1 MKITRGLV
9 LGLDSMLQH
18 IIDAES
24 SSFGML
30 QFCPNTHTCKSNTPW
45 SQYLCAPN
53 KIFGGVAVPSITCM
67 GIQHQRVCTLCAP
80 NAESLGVLKFR
91 PACAGFAKHSLHSL
105 IPLDI
110 FSNQYD
116 IYLYISISIYIKKY
130 KVENVVHRKWSDGH
144 YNWSDTRLSVV
155 LLEYYSISNQP
166 ACSLSHLEH
175 TRTHTCTHTHTTY
188 T

>member
-1 MKITRGLV
+1 MNGCRVDLVPAVMRGWEAGSLTWLRASMKITRGLV

-45 SQYLCAPN
+45 SQYSCAPN

-67 GIQHQRVCTLCAP
+67 GIQHQRVCMLCAP

-91 PACAGFAKHSLHSL
+91 PARAGLTQSAFIDPTRHFFK
-105 IPLDI
+105 PVW
-110 FSNQYD
+110 Y
-116 IYLYISISIYIKKY
+116 IYIYIYIY
-130 KVENVVHRKWSDGH
+130 KNIRWRTWFTENGQMVTITGQIHGC
-144 YNWSDTRLSVV
+144 L
-155 LLEYYSISNQP
+155 
-166 ACSLSHLEH
+166 
-175 TRTHTCTHTHTTY
+175 
-188 T
+188 

>member
-1 MKITRGLV
+1 MYGCRVDLVPAVMRGWEAGSLTWFRASMKITRGLV

-53 KIFGGVAVPSITCM
+53 KIFRGVAVPSITCI
-67 GIQHQRVCTLCAP
+67 GIQHQRVCTLHAP
-80 NAESLGVLKFR
+80 NAESLGVLKFH
-91 PACAGFAKHSLHSL
+91 PACAGFTKHSLHSM

-116 IYLYISISIYIKKY
+116 IYIRWRTWFTENGQMVTITGQIHGCLYY
-130 KVENVVHRKWSDGH
+130 
-144 YNWSDTRLSVV
+144 
-155 LLEYYSISNQP
+155 
-166 ACSLSHLEH
+166 C
-175 TRTHTCTHTHTTY
+175 
-188 T
+188 